1 MEQQLIQLFN
11 ETQSNHEPTR
21 QNAEWQLK
29 QLYSNP
35 DFPLSL
41 IAIGAHVE
49 VPLEVRQASLL
60 YLKTFVLACWS
71 TELDDFTGPYFAD
84 DAKRAEIRQRLLD
97 LALSGNNE
105 RKVES
110 AASLVVSKIATADF
124 PNDWPVLLPTLLHV
138 VSTGSD
144 KQVHGALKVLHEL
157 VDDCFNHE
165 QFFAVA
171 RDLVKVIYDV
181 AANPNRKTMLRALA
195 LSVFRS
201 CFDILEMV
209 IDDHKAAVKG
219 FAEETLTGWLP
230 FFIETLK
237 TSLPQA
243 PPAGA
248 ETQGT
253 EQAELYRGF
262 VAFKYQAVKVLMRIR
277 QLFPSTLSPHSP
289 ALFSATWQE
298 LSTLQSQYQATYI
311 DDDQQGR
318 LEDADGLPYTL
329 DFLVL
334 EELDFMQACIRA
346 PPVRK
351 ELESQ
356 ITAGSPPAWMA
367 DVMKIAV
374 AYAQI
379 TTEEEG
385 LWDVDVNV
393 FLFDEV
399 NVTANYT
406 PRSACGDLVIKL
418 SEWLGGAT
426 VDGLL
431 AYTRNLYN
439 ENANWKTKE
448 AALYLFNQVLGEF
461 QDVEKRIG
469 TESAIGYVDF
479 IKHAMQEEP
488 VFLRARGYLVAG
500 GLVRTSGD
508 ALRAVAA
515 SLMEASLN
523 AINNDE
529 SEIVK
534 VSCIRALGYYFA
546 ALPSAVTISQQSNV
560 IAALQNFIQ
569 TQDLS
574 DLNDSDDV
582 LITIIETLRDAII
595 LDTSTCLSGGGLDLL
610 FSVASQGASNF
621 QITMLVTET
630 FEEVAR
636 SISESGVEATSLLA
650 SKVLPTLMGAF
661 DVASL
666 TEENALANLA
676 AELLSVLAEYASSPL
691 PQGFVVTTMPR
702 LSRLLLESQD
712 DELLRHATSAVKN
725 MLSHDPEQVFNFSD
739 QNGKG
744 GLEVILIIIDRLLSP
759 SVDDNAASEVGGLA
773 AEVVEKAGSEK
784 LGPYLT
790 QLLQAV
796 ATRLASATQ
805 AQFIQSLIL
814 VFARLSLIS
823 AQEVVGFLADIRIA
837 DQTGL
842 QVVVTKWLENSVNFA
857 GYDDIRQK
865 YVAFL
870 CKFTDVSEV
879 DRIYMLTNRTVSP
892 PFRSCTSS
900 TTAGSPKSKSRATS
914 SFQNPTES

>member
-1 MEQQLIQLFN
+1 MEEQLIRLFN
-11 ETQSNHEPTR
+11 ETQSNQEQTR

-35 DFPLSL
+35 DFPQSL

-49 VPLEVRQASLL
+49 VPLETRQASLL

-84 DAKRAEIRQRLLD
+84 EERRAQIRQQLLD

-157 VDDCFNHE
+157 VDDCFNSE

-181 AANPNRKTMLRALA
+181 AANPNRRTMLRALA

-209 IDDHKAAVKG
+209 MDDHKAAVKG

-230 FFIETLK
+230 FFIDTLK
-237 TSLPQA
+237 TSLPPA

-248 ETQGT
+248 ETQNS
-253 EQAELYRGF
+253 EQADLYRGS
-262 VAFKYQAVKVLMRIR
+262 VALKYQAVKVLMRIR

-367 DVMKIAV
+367 DVMNIAV

-418 SEWLGGAT
+418 SEWLSGAT

-439 ENANWKTKE
+439 ENATWKTKE

-461 QDVEKRIG
+461 QDVEKKIG
-469 TESAIGYVDF
+469 TESANGYVDF

-488 VFLRARGYLVAG
+488 VFLRARGYLVAA

-508 ALRAVAA
+508 ALQPVAV

-546 ALPSAVTISQQSNV
+546 ALPSSVTVGQQSNV
-560 IAALQNFIQ
+560 IAALQNFIL

-595 LDTSTCLSGGGLDLL
+595 LNTSTCLTGGGLDLL

-630 FEEVAR
+630 FEEVAQ
-636 SISESGVEATSLLA
+636 SISAGGIESSSLLA

-676 AELLSVLAEYASSPL
+676 AELLSVLAEHASSPL

-702 LSRLLLESQD
+702 LSRLLVESQD
-712 DELLRHATSAVKN
+712 DELLKYATSAVKH
-725 MLSHDPEQVFNFSD
+725 MLSHDPEQVFGFTD
-739 QNGKG
+739 QNGKA
-744 GLEVILIIIDRLLSP
+744 GLEVILIIIDRLLNP

-773 AEVVEKAGSEK
+773 AEVVEKAGSER

-814 VFARLSLIS
+814 VFARLSIIS
-823 AQEVVGFLADIRIA
+823 AQEVVGFLADIRIGE
-837 DQTGL
+837 QTGL
-842 QVVVTKWLENSVNFA
+842 QVVITKWLENSVNFA

-865 YVAFL
+865 
-870 CKFTDVSEV
+870 
-879 DRIYMLTNRTVSP
+879 
-892 PFRSCTSS
+892 
-900 TTAGSPKSKSRATS
+900 
-914 SFQNPTES
+914 